1 MFDPA
6 TWSKCFTH
14 FWFGDA
20 LPNMDRPRKITFE
33 QIFICLLDRSELEYR
48 LDNDE
53 EPYRAP
59 PKSRFDDPE
68 FVLVA
73 GDTLRR
79 LLLFRGVRVALK
91 RKGYQKDV
99 SMVAKSTSDMCREAY
114 ESLLRPAGGV
124 AQTANYNAERLAG
137 NEAVPQELRTAS
149 RQMLIVTKDVP
160 FTDGSKRA
168 LRHERHAL
176 NVTYRSLE
184 VFLPLTISQT
194 AIQQFCSRCSS
205 ATKR

>member
-1 MFDPA
+1 MGGFFVPSQQALSMFDPA

-33 QIFICLLDRSELEYR
+33 QIFLCLLDRFELEYH
-48 LDNDE
+48 LDSDE

-59 PKSRFDDPE
+59 PKSRFDEPE

-79 LLLFRGVRVALK
+79 LLMFRGKRMAFK

-99 SMVAKSTSDMCREAY
+99 SNNRE
-114 ESLLRPAGGV
+114 
-124 AQTANYNAERLAG
+124 G
-137 NEAVPQELRTAS
+137 N
-149 RQMLIVTKDVP
+149 I
-160 FTDGSKRA
+160 
-168 LRHERHAL
+168 
-176 NVTYRSLE
+176 
-184 VFLPLTISQT
+184 
-194 AIQQFCSRCSS
+194 
-205 ATKR
+205 